1 MNVGEHCR
9 RGVISVADS
18 ADMMTAARLMRDQ
31 HVGLLAVHRQ
41 GDEIRQVIGVL
52 TDRDIVMQVTAM
64 GRDPRTVKV
73 QDVMIRQ
80 PLVANEQDEL
90 RDVLQVM
97 RLAGIR
103 RVPVVD
109 ARGAPAGILTLDD
122 AIELITGLLCDI
134 SGSIHSERHHE
145 WRGRPGHEELEERP
159 DAFDAINAAASSARE
174 RRLPSPARR

>member
-9 RGVISVADS
+9 RGVVSVADNS
-18 ADMMTAARLMRDQ
+18 DIVTAARLMRDR
-31 HVGLLAVHRQ
+31 HVGMLAVHRN
-41 GDEIRQVIGVL
+41 GDEIRRVVGVL
-52 TDRDIVMQVTAM
+52 TDRDIVMQVTAA
-64 GRDPRTVKV
+64 GRDPRAVTV

-80 PLVANEQDEL
+80 PLVANELDEL

-109 ARGAPAGILTLDD
+109 ARGAPAGILALDD

-145 WRGRPGHEELEERP
+145 WR
-159 DAFDAINAAASSARE
+159 AQA
-174 RRLPSPARR
+174 

>member
-1 MNVGEHCR
+1 MNVGEYCR
-9 RGVISVADS
+9 RGVISIADS
-18 ADMMTAARLMRDQ
+18 ADIVTAARLMRDQ
-31 HVGLLAVHRQ
+31 HVGLLAVHRN
-41 GDEIRQVIGVL
+41 GDEMRRVIGVL
-52 TDRDIVMQVTAM
+52 TERDIVMQVTAAS
-64 GRDPRTVKV
+64 RDPRVVKV

-80 PLVANEQDEL
+80 PLVANEHDEM

-109 ARGAPAGILTLDD
+109 ARGAPAGVLALDD

-145 WRGRPGHEELEERP
+145 WR
-159 DAFDAINAAASSARE
+159 AQA
-174 RRLPSPARR
+174 

>member
-9 RGVISVADS
+9 RGVISIADT
-18 ADMMTAARLMRDQ
+18 ADMMSAARLMRDQ
-31 HVGLLAVHRQ
+31 HVGLLSVHRQ
-41 GDEIRQVIGVL
+41 GDEIRRVIGVL
-52 TDRDIVMQVTAM
+52 TDRDIVMQVTAT

-80 PLVANEQDEL
+80 PLVANELDEL

-109 ARGAPAGILTLDD
+109 AVGAPAGILALDD

-134 SGSIHSERHHE
+134 SGSIHSERRHE
-145 WRGRPGHEELEERP
+145 WRALAG
-159 DAFDAINAAASSARE
+159 A
-174 RRLPSPARR
+174 